1 MITHRR
7 EFLFAGA
14 AFTLGLACSED
25 SSAQGI
31 ISPER
36 FGARGDGSTD
46 DTEALQRCFDQ
57 SPPGTVVRLR
67 KGAVYLIDT
76 NARPTNGQFGGVRIG
91 ARQIVDLNGAE
102 LRALPSRHGQGA
114 VIQAFGAD
122 GWQIRGPGRIVGE
135 RASHIGRAGEWGM
148 GIAVFASNG
157 WKIGPGVEVS
167 GCWGDGIYL
176 GETRSGGPC
185 DRFTIDGVRVFD
197 CRRNGIT
204 VVAGSNGRIR
214 SADIRDINGIA
225 PRGGICL
232 EPNFPDRPN
241 RNIEISGCRVH
252 GDVQVGVYVTGP
264 NQNIDL
270 RELDLEAIN
279 SGVIIGGWPTD
290 INVTASRIRST
301 RGGREGA
308 AIRFVGQP
316 ERTNGIRI
324 ERNELGGG
332 GYFVV
337 DFAETGYQGL
347 VVTGNRITASNPR
360 VQGIA
365 RMHGGTFTDN
375 VCVIES
381 VAGRPNR
388 YFVYLQRVSYGGNSY
403 RNLSQ
408 NRMKAVYKGA
418 TQLRPDQFLSS
429 TLTSHTE
436 GISKPR

>member
-1 MITHRR
+1 MIANRR
-7 EFLFAGA
+7 AFLFAGA

-36 FGARGDGSTD
+36 FGAKGDGSTD

-57 SPPGTVVRLR
+57 SSPGSVIRLR

-76 NARPTNGQFGGVRIG
+76 NLRPSHDQFGGVRIG
-91 ARQIVDLNGAE
+91 SRQIVDLNGAE

-135 RASHIGRAGEWGM
+135 RATHIGRAGEWGM
-148 GIAVFASNG
+148 GIAAFASNG
-157 WKIGPGVEVS
+157 WTVGPGVEVA
-167 GCWGDGIYL
+167 GCWGDGIYV
-176 GETRSGGPC
+176 GGTKSRGPS
-185 DRFTIDGVRVFD
+185 DGFLIEGVRIFD

-204 VVAGSNGRIR
+204 VVEGSNGRIR
-214 SADIRDINGIA
+214 SADIRDINGTA

-241 RNIEISGCRVH
+241 RNIEISGCRVR
-252 GDVQVGVYVTGP
+252 GDVQVGVYVTGA
-264 NQNIDL
+264 NENVEL
-270 RELDLEAIN
+270 RELDLEAVN

-290 INVTASRIRST
+290 IRITGSRIRST

-308 AIRFVGQP
+308 AIRFVGEP
-316 ERTNGIRI
+316 ERTNGIYI
-324 ERNELGGG
+324 EGNELLGG

-337 DFAETGYQGL
+337 DFAETGYRGL

-365 RMHGGTFTDN
+365 RMHGGAFADN

-388 YFVYLQRVSYGGNSY
+388 YFVYLLSARYGGNSY

-408 NRMKAVYKGA
+408 HQMRAVYKRA
-418 TQLRPDQFLSS
+418 TQLRPDRLLSPS
-429 TLTSHTE
+429 LTSHTE
-436 GISKPR
+436 